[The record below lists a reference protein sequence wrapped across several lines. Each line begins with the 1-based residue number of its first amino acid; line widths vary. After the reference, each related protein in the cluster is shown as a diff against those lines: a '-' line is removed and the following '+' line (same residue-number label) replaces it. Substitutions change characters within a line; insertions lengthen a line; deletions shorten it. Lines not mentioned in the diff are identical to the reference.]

1 MISIAIKV
9 NDKVNLFLLT
19 FWLKRYGLLSNKI
32 PIVNPI
38 SVTIGISNKLVPI
51 ILTNDSSFAET
62 VELKSIT

>member
-1 MISIAIKV
+1 MISIAI
-9 NDKVNLFLLT
+9 KVNLFLLT